1 MDDRAP
7 ADLPLIA
14 LHPVADRHHGW
25 AALLLQAP
33 CDRDVLSRLFGELG
47 LFNALGHLP
56 CIVRVPDITKC
67 LPDAAD
73 FLPTERVWLSVPTA
87 VCADPARAADVLA
100 LRHMGFPLMAE
111 GLAATPNPVFPP
123 GAVQSVAL
131 AYPDQAMAPAAA
143 PLLFGQPGPHLATG
157 VETPGEFSRCRD
169 AGFHWFAGNYPLHPD
184 AVPLPSG
191 TTHKALLLRLLALVA
206 IDADVHDLEEILK
219 QDAHLSYQLLRLVNS
234 VAFSLSTKIAS
245 FNQAITMLGRR
256 QLQRW
261 LQLLLYARSP
271 GAETNPLMPRAAL
284 RAQLMET
291 LAGRLGGSRE
301 MQDEAFMVGIFSLL
315 EHLLQMDMRG
325 IVSPLNLADEVSG
338 ALLERQGSLGR
349 LLHLVEQAELGNGPG
364 LAAALAAV
372 GLDNRRWTA
381 ALIDAY
387 HWAIRVSQEA

>member
-1 MDDRAP
+1 MADPAA

-14 LHPVADRHHGW
+14 LHPVADRHHSW
-25 AALLLQAP
+25 SALLLQAP
-33 CDRDVLSRLFGELG
+33 CDRTLLSQLFGEMG

-56 CIVRVPDITKC
+56 CIVRIGDVRRC

-73 FLPTERVWLSVPTA
+73 FLPGERLWFSIPAA
-87 VCADPARAADVLA
+87 VCADPARAADLIE
-100 LRHMGFPLMAE
+100 LRHQGFSIMAE
-111 GLAATPNPVFPP
+111 GLPP
-123 GAVQSVAL
+123 AEGLHGSAVQAMAL
-131 AYPDQAMAPAAA
+131 AYPEEAMAPEAP
-143 PLLFGQPGPHLATG
+143 PLLAGHAGPHLVTG
-157 VETPGEFSRCRD
+157 VETPGEFFRCRD

-184 AVPLPSG
+184 AAPLPSG

-206 IDADVHDLEEILK
+206 VDADAHALEEILK

-284 RAQLMET
+284 RAELMET
-291 LAGRLGGSRE
+291 LAARLGGSRE
-301 MQDEAFMVGIFSLL
+301 LQDEAFMVGIFSLL
-315 EHLLQMDMRG
+315 EHLLQMNMQG
-325 IVSPLNLADEVSG
+325 IVSPLNLADEVTG
-338 ALLERQGSLGR
+338 ALLERRGTLGR
-349 LLHLVEQAELGNGPG
+349 LLHLVEQSELGNGPG
-364 LAAALAAV
+364 LATALAAT
-372 GLDNRRWTA
+372 GLDARRWTSS
-381 ALIDAY
+381 LIDAY